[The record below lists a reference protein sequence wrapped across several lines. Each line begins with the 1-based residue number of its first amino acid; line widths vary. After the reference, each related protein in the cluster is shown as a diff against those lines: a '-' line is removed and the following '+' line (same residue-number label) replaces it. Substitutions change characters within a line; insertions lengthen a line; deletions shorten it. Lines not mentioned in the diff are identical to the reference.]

1 MFQDLNQSNLKFF
14 QEMSNYKIYYS
25 PYYYADIGEGHV
37 FPIKKFELVR
47 DKLLAEGTLQA
58 NEIIE
63 PQPAKVEDLRL
74 VHTENYITRLVD
86 GTLTAKEVRKLGL
99 PWSKSLV
106 RRTFL
111 AVSGTINASFHA
123 LETGVSSNL
132 AGGTHHAFPDR
143 GEGFCVLN
151 DVAVAVRVLQQA
163 QQAQRFLIID
173 CDVHQGNG
181 TAFIFKD
188 EEEVFTFSM
197 HGAKNYP
204 LFKEKSNLDI
214 ELKDGTGD
222 AEYLE
227 TLDEALPR
235 IFLHNPDIVFYLGGA
250 DPFEKDKLG
259 RLNLTM
265 KGLWA
270 RDEMVLNFAKEHH
283 VPIVTV
289 MSGGYALNI
298 NDTVEI
304 HSNTI
309 RAVKKVFT
317 ETQIQKT
324 SANLTSGADKK

>member
-1 MFQDLNQSNLKFF
+1 MNNFRIF
-14 QEMSNYKIYYS
+14 YS

-47 DKLLAEGTLQA
+47 DKLLAEKMLSSF
-58 NEIIE
+58 EIIE
-63 PQPAKVEDLRL
+63 PQPAKIEDVLL
-74 VHTENYITRLVD
+74 VHAEDYISRLQN

-123 LETGVSSNL
+123 LDAGIASNL

-151 DVAVAVRVLQQA
+151 DVAIAIRVLQRENL
-163 QQAQRFLIID
+163 AQRFLIVD

-181 TAFIFKD
+181 TAFIFQN
-188 EEEVFTFSM
+188 EEEIFTFSM

-204 LFKEKSNLDI
+204 LFKEKSTLDI
-214 ELKDGTGD
+214 ELPDGTSD
-222 AEYLE
+222 TEYLE
-227 TLDEALPR
+227 TLNEALPR
-235 IFLHNPDIVFYLGGA
+235 VFLHNPDIVFYLGGA

-259 RLNLTM
+259 RLGLTM
-265 KGLWA
+265 QGLRA
-270 RDEMVLNFAKEHH
+270 RDEMVLEFAKQRE

-298 NDTVEI
+298 DDTVEI
-304 HSNTI
+304 HCNTI
-309 RAVKKVFT
+309 RAVKKIFADS
-317 ETQIQKT
+317 QIRN
-324 SANLTSGADKK
+324 AAV